1 MGCSNSITLSG
12 TNQRKNIIVQEQEV
26 EEVKEERPNS
36 FHGFSEEEVNI
47 VQNLLNKDKY
57 EPDDVIGYKATIE
70 FNSANMYYKEYLIVQ
85 TGKKDGQKYSGKY
98 KFKSKIVKGNNLKSH
113 IFINKTPIDSIKVKT
128 NKYDYEDLEIEIDY
142 NLNENDNSIITI
154 LIDTDSKTEMIQ
166 AEYEVYFLVIYFS
179 SFSNSF
185 FKLDVKCSDEF
196 YFSNIGY
203 NTKNKFEVITKR
215 ELILSGIEYETNS
228 FHFRYDNGQ
237 IGYVFNDN
245 MKYFYNCDKEELL
258 SLQIAAN
265 SVGLIYLDKNI
276 FGIKDIYNISPTR
289 ECEVKTII
297 YLIYPTK
304 TNSNTSANFF
314 FELEQNSVQLIKS
327 KINNVE
333 EERTK
338 VINLGDFDAINV
350 YISLKNEQF
359 CTVEL
364 DYKFKLKDIRDT
376 NPKFYYNLCINIKI
390 Y

>member
-1 MGCSNSITLSG
+1 
-12 TNQRKNIIVQEQEV
+12 
-26 EEVKEERPNS
+26 
-36 FHGFSEEEVNI
+36 
-47 VQNLLNKDKY
+47 
-57 EPDDVIGYKATIE
+57 
-70 FNSANMYYKEYLIVQ
+70 
-85 TGKKDGQKYSGKY
+85 
-98 KFKSKIVKGNNLKSH
+98 
-113 IFINKTPIDSIKVKT
+113 
-128 NKYDYEDLEIEIDY
+128 
-142 NLNENDNSIITI
+142 
-154 LIDTDSKTEMIQ
+154 MIQ

-376 NPKFYYNLCINIKI
+376 NPKFYYNLCINHKNLLIGGFYSCEINLECEDMLEFKSNGLFI
-390 Y
+390 DTVDKYNNDMRLRYKGFKTANPLVMLNLPDGK